1 VVLESTEL
9 RSWTWPTP
17 DNLTPVVV
25 LHGSGQDE
33 NTLLSFARAACPG
46 HTIISVRGRIAWEEW
61 FAFFR
66 RNPDR
71 TLDEADLAH
80 GAAAIQHLLE
90 GLQDAY
96 SESPIL
102 LGFSN
107 GAIAAAAAIVRAPD
121 LSAGAILLRPLS
133 PFPERVFPPLS
144 GYPVLLVSGEGD
156 ARRHPSDGPALA
168 RQFESAGAATSLVV
182 LPVGHGLTTADKN
195 AVTRWLPKVRRP
207 REAR

>member
-1 VVLESTEL
+1 MVLESTEL

-17 DNLTPVVV
+17 ENLTPVAV

-46 HTIISVRGRIAWEEW
+46 HTIISVRGRITWEKG

-71 TLDEADLAH
+71 TLDGADLAH

-90 GLQDAY
+90 DLQDAY

-107 GAIAAAAAIVRAPD
+107 GAIAAAAAVVGASH
-121 LSAGAILLRPLS
+121 LSVGAILLRPLS
-133 PFPERVFPPLS
+133 PYPERVFPPLK

-156 ARRHPSDGPALA
+156 ARRNRADGPTLA

-182 LPVGHGLTTADKN
+182 LPVGHGLTNADEN
-195 AVTRWLPKVRRP
+195 AVTKWLSKVPRQ